1 MYWLNQS
8 TSRINSAG
16 ITYVTKF
23 VRIGISF
30 FIAIFIYL
38 KLTSFP
44 SRCFHNFIYTIK
56 LTDFNDYYNTQH
68 VWTSKA
74 LKLVHIVKHI
84 CTNEQLKFI
93 SIVTLVLGCLM
104 ILKIFLI
111 VCYWALHHATAYC
124 NKEFFQTAD
133 FYNFD
138 L

>member
-1 MYWLNQS
+1 MYSLNQS

-56 LTDFNDYYNTQH
+56 LTYFSDYYNTQH

-74 LKLVHIVKHI
+74 LKLVHIVKH
-84 CTNEQLKFI
+84 TNDQLTFI

-124 NKEFFQTAD
+124 NKDFFS
-133 FYNFD
+133 NC
-138 L
+138 

>member
-1 MYWLNQS
+1 MYSLNQS

-56 LTDFNDYYNTQH
+56 LTYFSDYYNTQH

-74 LKLVHIVKHI
+74 LKLVHIVKH
-84 CTNEQLKFI
+84 TNDQLTFI
-93 SIVTLVLGCLM
+93 SIVTLVLECLM

-124 NKEFFQTAD
+124 NKDFFS
-133 FYNFD
+133 NCS
-138 L
+138 LL

>member
-1 MYWLNQS
+1 MYSLNQS

-16 ITYVTKF
+16 ITYVTMF

-56 LTDFNDYYNTQH
+56 LTYFSDYYNTQH

-74 LKLVHIVKHI
+74 LKLVHIVKH
-84 CTNEQLKFI
+84 TNDQLTFI

-124 NKEFFQTAD
+124 NKDFFS
-133 FYNFD
+133 NCS
-138 L
+138 LL

>member
-1 MYWLNQS
+1 MYSLNQS

-56 LTDFNDYYNTQH
+56 LTYFSDYYNTQH

-74 LKLVHIVKHI
+74 LKLVHIVKH
-84 CTNEQLKFI
+84 TNDQLTFI

-124 NKEFFQTAD
+124 NKDFFS
-133 FYNFD
+133 NCS
-138 L
+138 LL